1 MILPIC
7 PLTGGVWLAID
18 IESHRPL
25 LGRAGCFGAL
35 ASYHDAFG
43 VKRMQV
49 ELWIADL
56 GVWLS
61 HNAKHDHHG
70 AVAAAQ
76 SQLCVLSG
84 LTTSKL
90 PKTRITVV
98 EDVEDAA

>member
-1 MILPIC
+1 MILPIL
-7 PLTGGVWLAID
+7 PLTGGTWLAVD
-18 IESHRPL
+18 VESHRAL
-25 LGRAGCFGAL
+25 LGRNGCFGAL
-35 ASYHDAFG
+35 AAYHDAFG
-43 VKRMQV
+43 VKRIQA

-61 HNAKHDHHG
+61 HNAKHEHRG

-98 EDVEDAA
+98 EDCEAA